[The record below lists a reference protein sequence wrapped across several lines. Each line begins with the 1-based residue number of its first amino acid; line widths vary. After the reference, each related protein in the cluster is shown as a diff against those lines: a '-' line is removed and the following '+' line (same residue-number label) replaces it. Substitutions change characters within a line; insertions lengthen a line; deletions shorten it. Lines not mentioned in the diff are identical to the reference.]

1 MPTKSDLKAE
11 LRARKYEKTQFTK
24 LGRILANNYA
34 YTDIAFLLLQKT
46 RESLEF
52 KDFLTQF
59 DQDTVFDEPTDL
71 LTFIEIKNLL
81 TRLGLN
87 NLLEK
92 NTYFITSDPSNISHS
107 VRSQES
113 LSEEK
118 QSMPVYQLRPIT
130 SVSYQKDN
138 LLERKPI
145 TVKRVT
151 EECLHACKIIE
162 DKIQRLEDKILQ
174 LEKRLLTREDPKIT
188 IPAKKLN
195 DHNNLSPISS
205 PETASPSPVLIHT
218 PVNLKKPQKSIFI
231 KLDENNFNLSSGF
244 NVPVN
249 HLSMNSSEI
258 NGLNQN
264 HSNPHNRLFRNK
276 EDQGKDRAYTE
287 NTLPSCLKKNKSNAK
302 SKQVRFTD
310 WNQARYDLPLTD
322 SSYYL
327 FAKGSKQELKEML
340 ANYVNP
346 DHIKALMKLNQPG

>member
-1 MPTKSDLKAE
+1 VPKKNDLKAE

-24 LGRILANNYA
+24 LGQILANNYA

-52 KDFLTQF
+52 KDFLARF

-81 TRLGLN
+81 TQLGLN

-92 NTYFITSDPSNISHS
+92 NTYFITSDPSNIAHS

-118 QSMPVYQLRPIT
+118 QSMLVYQLRPIT

-151 EECLHACKIIE
+151 EQCLHACKIIE
-162 DKIQRLEDKILQ
+162 DKIQRLEDNILQ
-174 LEKRLLTREDPKIT
+174 LEKRLLTHEDPKIT
-188 IPAKKLN
+188 IPTKKLN

-218 PVNLKKPQKSIFI
+218 PVKIENPQKKYS
-231 KLDENNFNLSSGF
+231 
-244 NVPVN
+244 
-249 HLSMNSSEI
+249 
-258 NGLNQN
+258 
-264 HSNPHNRLFRNK
+264 
-276 EDQGKDRAYTE
+276 
-287 NTLPSCLKKNKSNAK
+287 
-302 SKQVRFTD
+302 
-310 WNQARYDLPLTD
+310 
-322 SSYYL
+322 
-327 FAKGSKQELKEML
+327 
-340 ANYVNP
+340 
-346 DHIKALMKLNQPG
+346 